1 LDDLQEY
8 QEVLSKFVQ
17 LTRKVVKRLQKDE
30 SITKTIS
37 IQIKYNDFSQI
48 TRSKTLDFYTD
59 NYYEIYKIVE
69 ELFDDNQGDKPIR
82 LLGVSFSN
90 LKSNTNNF
98 KQINIFD
105 IPKNK
110 TQNERVNEMLN
121 IINKAYGKNIISK
134 GTKK

>member
-1 LDDLQEY
+1 MDDLQEY